1 MCLQHKTC
9 YILTIKNMYQNK
21 TFINHPSKY
30 VCLSKILFI
39 FEEKNVLLLFISD
52 ILLSILDRKRQ
63 WILSVK
69 GHQIKQQ

>member
-1 MCLQHKTC
+1 
-9 YILTIKNMYQNK
+9 MYVS
-21 TFINHPSKY
+21 IN
-30 VCLSKILFI
+30 VLLFI

-52 ILLSILDRKRQ
+52 IILSILDRKRQ